1 MPNFCNSTKGE
12 LSELEE
18 QMDIQITVE
27 TGGYQVLSSG
37 TLMTIENQP
46 IVMTAV
52 ISEEQTVSVAL
63 YLHQEKHPAGKGL
76 VRGISI
82 DGTVDEWHIYES
94 DDGDGGQTISPVPII
109 QYEVDDEVLTL
120 YLQVHTQKLSPEGT
134 FKFDYCLL
142 EGKDESSVEVVGR

>member
-1 MPNFCNSTKGE
+1 
-12 LSELEE
+12 
-18 QMDIQITVE
+18 MDIQITVE
-27 TGGYQVLSSG
+27 TGGYQVISSG

-52 ISEEQTVSVAL
+52 ISEEQTVSVAV
-63 YLHQEKHPAGKGL
+63 YFHQGKHPEGKGL

-94 DDGDGGQTISPVPII
+94 DSEDGSQMIHPVPII
-109 QYEVDDEVLTL
+109 QYEEDGEVLTL
-120 YLQVHTQKLSPEGT
+120 YLQVHTQKLSPDGT

-142 EGKDESSVEVVGR
+142 EGKDEGSVEVVGR

>member
-1 MPNFCNSTKGE
+1 
-12 LSELEE
+12 
-18 QMDIQITVE
+18 MDIQITVE
-27 TGGYQVLSSG
+27 TGGYQVISSG

-52 ISEEQTVSVAL
+52 IAEEQSVSVAV
-63 YLHQEKHPAGKGL
+63 YFHQEKHPEGKGL

-94 DDGDGGQTISPVPII
+94 DSGDGTQMIHPVPII
-109 QYEVDDEVLTL
+109 QYEEDGEVLTL
-120 YLQVHTQKLSPEGT
+120 YLQVHTQKLSPDGT

-142 EGKDESSVEVVGR
+142 EGKDEGSVEVVGR